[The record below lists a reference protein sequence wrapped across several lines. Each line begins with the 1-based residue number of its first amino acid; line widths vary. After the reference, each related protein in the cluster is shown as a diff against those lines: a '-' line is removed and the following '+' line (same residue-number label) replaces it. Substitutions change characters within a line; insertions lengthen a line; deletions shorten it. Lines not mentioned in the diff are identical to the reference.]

1 MQDGLS
7 ITAVPRAF
15 SVSDLTVSKIYRS
28 LPWRE
33 VKRRGIANERG
44 DLIGNCRAGKI
55 EGRLRRKVQLCERRV
70 FGVLFEVGHG
80 PLVHVQREIFA
91 SSGRLSAI
99 LNVLLPR
106 NVPISK
112 MRRAS
117 TIRAEAVINMVSN
130 NEVPPRPRRLGI

>member
-80 PLVHVQREIFA
+80 PLVHVRRPNLERVALYRLPYQEAANERIRQSEVHNIVRVIDELQ
-91 SSGRLSAI
+91 SG
-99 LNVLLPR
+99 N
-106 NVPISK
+106 
-112 MRRAS
+112 
-117 TIRAEAVINMVSN
+117 
-130 NEVPPRPRRLGI
+130 